1 MAQKEDSNS
10 MRIKDPD
17 VNRETTEIPF
27 DLSTKYQLTN
37 YTLKI
42 KCVDKS
48 LLSYYLNNQRFNP
61 GDSGLDL
68 YCPNDIEIRC
78 GETKFIDLGIQCE
91 MIEKYKLYS
100 EIFTS
105 NISYYLY
112 PRSSLSKTP
121 LILANHV
128 GIIDAGY
135 RGNIIAAVKYLPTID
150 DFEKI
155 FSGKKANVYH
165 IEAGTRLFQI
175 CHPSLKPFSYDVVDE
190 LSDSQRGSGGFGS
203 TGV

>member
-1 MAQKEDSNS
+1 MAQETNYNTMQIKE
-10 MRIKDPD
+10 PD
-17 VNRETTEIPF
+17 VTGKTSETSF
-27 DLSTKYQLTN
+27 NLLSKYQLTN

-42 KCVDKS
+42 KCVDSS
-48 LLSYYLNNQRFNP
+48 LLSYYKNNQKFNP
-61 GDSGLDL
+61 GDAGLDL

-91 MIEKYKLYS
+91 MIEKCKLYS
-100 EIFTS
+100 QIFTS

-135 RGNIIAAVKYLPTID
+135 RGNIVAAVKYLPTIND
-150 DFEKI
+150 IEKI
-155 FSGKKANVYH
+155 FSKLLLKVED
-165 IEAGTRLFQI
+165 I
-175 CHPSLKPFSYDVVDE
+175 SLERSRKVLE
-190 LSDSQRGSGGFGS
+190 DS
-203 TGV
+203 V